1 MNVRFSVLRSAHAAP
16 IGSSLG
22 RNSHAYQ
29 FLIRSFLP
37 IIAISALLSSTLGCH
52 KKITPPVLGPQQTA
66 PSSPTEPAPQA
77 ITPTVI
83 PASKPEP
90 VELSLAPVTVSA
102 PSSLETG
109 EASFKAGDYSKAV
122 RSFEDYLKTDTK
134 SENRDLALFYL
145 GLSRALANNA
155 NRSLRRAEDALKRL
169 IAEFPTSPYR
179 GPAELILGLQ
189 SQVDSLQSDLK
200 EKEAKIKQL
209 SEELQKLKEID
220 MQRRPSRPPD

>member
-1 MNVRFSVLRSAHAAP
+1 MNIRFAVIRSAHLAP
-16 IGSSLG
+16 VGSSLG
-22 RNSHAYQ
+22 KNSRSFQ

-37 IIAISALLSSTLGCH
+37 IIAISVLLSSTLGCH

-66 PSSPTEPAPQA
+66 PSPPTEPAPQA
-77 ITPTVI
+77 VTPTVI

-90 VELSLAPVTVSA
+90 VELSPAPLTVSA
-102 PSSLETG
+102 PSSFETG
-109 EASFKAGDYSKAV
+109 EINFKAGDYSKAV
-122 RSFEDYLKTDTK
+122 RSFEDYLKTGTK

-155 NRSLRRAEDALKRL
+155 NRSFRRAEDALKRL

-189 SQVDSLQSDLK
+189 AQVDSLQSDVK

-220 MQRRPSRPPD
+220 MQRRPSRPPE

>member
-1 MNVRFSVLRSAHAAP
+1 MNIIFSMLRSAHAVP
-16 IGSSLG
+16 MGGCPG
-22 RNSHAYQ
+22 RNSHAFQ
-29 FLIRSFLP
+29 FFIRSLLP
-37 IIAISALLSSTLGCH
+37 IMAISVLLSSTLGCH
-52 KKITPPVLGPQQTA
+52 KKITRPVMGPQQTA
-66 PSSPTEPAPQA
+66 PSTPTEPAPQA

-83 PASKPEP
+83 PSSKPEP
-90 VELSLAPVTVSA
+90 VELSLATATVSA

-109 EASFKAGDYSKAV
+109 QTSFKEGNYSKAV
-122 RSFEDYLKTDTK
+122 RSFEDFLKGDTK

-155 NRSLRRAEDALKRL
+155 NRSLRRAEDAFKRL